1 MISLDQTI
9 APLVWLWKYEP
20 YTLNVETLVPIEDV
34 MKCKRTVYGEKE
46 KKCLSCG
53 AGQKHLSLLNPK
65 GEEKGGVIN
74 FSFRCEKCSA
84 YFKEY
89 WINGKPIMT
98 GGA

>member
-1 MISLDQTI
+1 MIFLDRTI
-9 APLVWLWKYEP
+9 VPLAWLWKFEP
-20 YTLNVETLVPIEDV
+20 HILKIETCISIEVV
-34 MKCKRTVYGEKE
+34 MKCKRNMYSEEE

-53 AGQKHLSLLNPK
+53 AGQKNLCLLNPK
-65 GEEKGGVIN
+65 GEEKGGVVN
-74 FSFRCEKCSA
+74 FSFRCEKCRA